1 MASPVASPAG
11 SLTAVTLYTERH
23 GEIGG
28 SDGGPVPC
36 ERDGEPSA
44 EPGGVAHGRYTER
57 HGEIGASEGGPASW

>member
-1 MASPVASPAG
+1 MASPVASLAG
-11 SLTAVTLYTERH
+11 TGVADGGYTERH
-23 GEIGG
+23 GEIGA

-36 ERDGEPSA
+36 ERDGEPDA